1 MEKKVVQIKDIN
13 KEANEDFRGFVEAC
27 EKTYQNRVEGIADY
41 IGDHLED
48 IDIVLLSGPSSSGK
62 TTTSHILIEKLEE
75 KGIRSLT
82 VSTDDFF
89 IDRDKVAFK
98 KNGLRDYEALES
110 TNIKLLKSCVRELLT
125 KREAF
130 FPRYDFLTGES
141 IRMGKKVYLREKEI
155 IIIEGIHALN
165 PVITED
171 PIFQKSLKLYVCVFT
186 NFAYQGIIYLTAIE
200 LRLTRRIL
208 RDCMTRGATP
218 DYSISMW
225 KNVLDGENKYIK
237 PNIGNADFVID
248 TTHAYEPLIYKDLIL
263 PKLYACENPVPG
275 NLISD
280 YEMFESEDA
289 HVIPKDSLL
298 NEFVIFEE

>member
-13 KEANEDFRGFVEAC
+13 REAKKDFRGFVEAC
-27 EKTYQNRVEGIADY
+27 EKNYQSRVEGIADY
-41 IGDHLED
+41 IGDHLSDVE
-48 IDIVLLSGPSSSGK
+48 IVLLSGPSSSGK
-62 TTTSHILIEKLEE
+62 TTTSQILIEKLES

-82 VSTDDFF
+82 ISTDDFF
-89 IDRDKVAFK
+89 IDRVKVPYK
-98 KNGLRDYEALES
+98 KNGFRDYEALES
-110 TNIKLLKSCVRELLT
+110 TNIDLLKSCIKELLT
-125 KREAF
+125 KREAYL
-130 FPRYDFLTGES
+130 PRYDFLTGES
-141 IRMGKKVYLREKEI
+141 IRMGKKVKLKENEI

-165 PVITED
+165 PVITKD
-171 PIFQKSLKLYVCVFT
+171 PIFKKSLKLYVCVFT
-186 NFAYQGIIYLTAIE
+186 NFAYQGRIYLSARE

-237 PNIGNADFVID
+237 PNIDNADFIID
-248 TTHAYEPLIYKDLIL
+248 TTHSYEPLIYKDLIL

-280 YEMFESEDA
+280 YEMFSSQDA
-289 HVIPKDSLL
+289 HVIPDGSLL
-298 NEFVIFEE
+298 HEFVIFEE

>member
-1 MEKKVVQIKDIN
+1 MDKKVVQIKDIN
-13 KEANEDFRGFVEAC
+13 KEAKEDFKGFVEAC
-27 EKTYQNRVEGIADY
+27 EKNYNNRVEGIADY
-41 IGDHLED
+41 IADHRDD

-62 TTTSHILIEKLEE
+62 TTTSEILIDKLED

-89 IDRDKVAFK
+89 IDRAKVPYK
-98 KNGLRDYEALES
+98 KNGFRDYEALES
-110 TNIKLLKSCVRELLT
+110 TNIKLLKTCIRDLLEKKET
-125 KREAF
+125 Y

-141 IRMGKKVYLREKEI
+141 IRMGKRVRLRENEV

-165 PVITED
+165 PVIVND
-171 PIFQKSLKLYVCVFT
+171 PIFKKSLKLYVCVFT
-186 NFAYQGIIYLTAIE
+186 NFADHGRIYLTARE

-237 PNIGNADFVID
+237 PNIGNADFIID

-263 PKLYACENPVPG
+263 PKLRACENPVPG

-280 YEMFESEDA
+280 YELFISEDA
-289 HVIPKDSLL
+289 HVIPKGSLL
-298 NEFVIFEE
+298 NEFVIFDE